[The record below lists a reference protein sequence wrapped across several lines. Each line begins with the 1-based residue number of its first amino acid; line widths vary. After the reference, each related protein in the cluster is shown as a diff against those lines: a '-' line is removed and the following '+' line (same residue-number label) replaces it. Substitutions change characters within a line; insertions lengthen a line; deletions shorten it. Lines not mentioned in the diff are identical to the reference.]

1 MKKIFYF
8 IASAIVALGAVACQ
22 NDIEENIENNQQ
34 TEGLSIKVTID
45 EQTRVDLGVLNAENK
60 RKLTFTDGD
69 VLVAR
74 ANRYSGTNYFF
85 TYTQTEGDVYT
96 FTCTNDDVSELIG
109 TKPYF
114 FYLGGLHE
122 QVNELLGHGY
132 TYFCN
137 TAAEDIS
144 GIGLYASNK
153 DYDHNQKNLGEEGH
167 KVSLHALPLLKF
179 NANEP
184 VKFESDH
191 ASLFF
196 VDGWKSSY
204 TTTKTGEIYLPIMSS
219 SGNEC
224 TVTVT
229 TESGFNKTFK
239 KVLGENTIYNLGTI
253 AVPNVLYLNPGIW
266 READAW
272 FAAYFFNKKAD
283 AVAAMTRAEAEDT
296 KWVKMT
302 DEDVDGIYECEAPA
316 GYDSVIFT
324 RMNPEYTEC
333 AWDVT
338 EGEGESFKVL
348 EDRVWNQTANL
359 DVPAADAADNTYA
372 VTDWDKGNWGSKPV
386 AAQWGLS
393 GIAGNWDTDVVME
406 SVAPGVFAA
415 KNVNIAKDDTFK
427 VRKDNDWA
435 ESYGAGEVN
444 TIEPGHFVASVF
456 GGYENDFMVS
466 VAGTY
471 DVYFDY
477 ATKYVYVVN
486 PGADYTTAK
495 EQTANPS
502 IETVPGQPSGI
513 AIIGDFAA
521 SASWTKDV
529 EMLTTKRSDLFV
541 ASKVKFNAGQVFKI
555 RTLGEWNDAKI
566 NVGRDKYNYLET
578 NKFFGVA
585 QGGDDIAVAADGIYD
600 VYFDKSN
607 MKVYLM
613 TTGVDYATAKEQT
626 ANGNIAVEEETPDQ
640 PSTWGVACEHN
651 SWGDTNPMVTTTQKN
666 LFVAKSIKMAAYE
679 QFKIKV
685 KGTWD
690 GSYGKGEYGYVNKNS
705 YVTAAKGGGNI
716 AVVEAGTYDL
726 YFDSV
731 TGNVYLM
738 EAGTSHTEAVEQ
750 TKEGPAPDLSGVSWG
765 LCGSHNNW
773 GTPDTK
779 LEWDGNIK
787 MYVAKSA
794 KLTGEFKVRANQT
807 WSTNYGG
814 SVTINATA
822 GTTLTLDGSNIK
834 ANGTYD
840 VYFSYDNSGANPVAK
855 LWIKTPGKPAPTE

>member
-34 TEGLSIKVTID
+34 TEGLSIKVTIA
-45 EQTRVDLGVLNAENK
+45 EQTRVALGELNTENK
-60 RKLTFTDGD
+60 MRKLTFTENDQLIASAEGKS
-69 VLVAR
+69 VI
-74 ANRYSGTNYFF
+74 F
-85 TYTQTEGDVYT
+85 TYTKAEGDVYT
-96 FTCTNDDVSELIG
+96 FTCKDEKVSELIG
-109 TKPYF
+109 TKPNFKYWAD
-114 FYLGGLHE
+114 GLDAATLATNGA
-122 QVNELLGHGY
+122 V
-132 TYFCN
+132 CN
-137 TAAEDIS
+137 TAAEDIA
-144 GIGLYASNK
+144 GIGMYATEYEWDQPNG
-153 DYDHNQKNLGEEGH
+153 NLGDEGYT
-167 KVSLHALPLLKF
+167 VTLHALPLLKF
-179 NANEP
+179 TANEP
-184 VKFESDH
+184 VKFESDFP
-191 ASLFF
+191 SLFF
-196 VDGWKSSY
+196 VDGWESSY
-204 TTTKTGEIYLPIMSS
+204 TTTKTGDIYLPIMSS

-239 KVLGENTIYNLGTI
+239 KVFDDNRIYNLGTI
-253 AVPNVLYLNPGIW
+253 AVPNVLHLNPGIW
-266 READAW
+266 SDAGAW

-302 DEDVDGIYECEAPA
+302 DEDKDGIYECEAPA
-316 GYDSVIFT
+316 GYNSVIFT

-333 AWDVT
+333 AWDVK
-338 EGEGESFKVL
+338 EGEEVI
-348 EDRVWNQTANL
+348 EDRVWNQTADL
-359 DVPAADAADNTYA
+359 AVPAADAANNTYA
-372 VTDWDKGNWGSKPV
+372 VTDWDKGNWGSNPV
-386 AAQWGLS
+386 DAQWGLIS
-393 GIAGNWDTDVVME
+393 SADNWETDVNMN

-415 KNVNIAKDDTFK
+415 KNVNIAESDEFK
-427 VRKDNDWA
+427 VRRDKTWDY
-435 ESYGAGEVN
+435 ESYGADKVN
-444 TIEPGHFVASVF
+444 TIEPGHYVASVL
-456 GGYENDFMVS
+456 GGKDNNFKVS

-471 DVYFDY
+471 DVYFVY
-477 ATKYVYVVN
+477 ATKRVYVVT
-486 PGADYTTAK
+486 PGADYTTAT
-495 EQTANPS
+495 EQTANPTT
-502 IETVPGQPSGI
+502 ETVPGQPSGI

-541 ASKVKFNAGQVFKI
+541 ASSVKFNAGQVFKI
-555 RTLGEWNDAKI
+555 RTLGVWDDTKI
-566 NVGRDKYNYLET
+566 NVGIDKYNYLET

-585 QGGDDIAVAADGIYD
+585 QGGGDIKVAADGIYD
-600 VYFDKSN
+600 VYFDKAN

-613 TTGVDYATAKEQT
+613 TTGVDYATATEQT
-626 ANGNIAVEEETPDQ
+626 ANGKIAVEEETPDQ

-685 KGTWD
+685 KGSWD
-690 GSYGKGEYGYVNKNS
+690 GSYGKGKYGYVNKNS

-738 EAGTSHTEAVEQ
+738 EAGTSYTDAVEQ

-773 GTPDTK
+773 GTPDIK
-779 LEWDGNIK
+779 LVWDGNIK
-787 MYVAKSA
+787 MYVAKNA
-794 KLTGEFKVRANQT
+794 KLTGEFKVRADQT

-822 GTTLTLDGSNIK
+822 GATLTENGSNIK

-840 VYFSYDNSGANPVAK
+840 VYFSYENSVAK
-855 LWIKTPGKPAPTE
+855 LWIKTPGKPAPTK